1 MEVIGVSKE
10 YKSKAVFSNIS
21 ISFDRGVYH
30 LKGKNGTGKSVF
42 CRCLL
47 GLEEFSSGEIK
58 DKGKKVLYLPNTHLG
73 EEWLNWDENVDLLLY
88 YFGLKLDDELK
99 DDIYKKLGIQ
109 NKNSNYDV
117 MSLGTTMKLGMVLI
131 YIKEYWDLI
140 VVDEVI
146 SHLDVDSSRS
156 IVEELEERAR
166 EGTTVILVDHNLDT
180 KDDELWNEIKMGD

>member
-1 MEVIGVSKE
+1 
-10 YKSKAVFSNIS
+10 
-21 ISFDRGVYH
+21 
-30 LKGKNGTGKSVF
+30 
-42 CRCLL
+42 
-47 GLEEFSSGEIK
+47 
-58 DKGKKVLYLPNTHLG
+58 
-73 EEWLNWDENVDLLLY
+73 
-88 YFGLKLDDELK
+88 
-99 DDIYKKLGIQ
+99 KKLGIK
-109 NKNSNYDV
+109 NKNSNYEV

>member
-1 MEVIGVSKE
+1 
-10 YKSKAVFSNIS
+10 
-21 ISFDRGVYH
+21 
-30 LKGKNGTGKSVF
+30 
-42 CRCLL
+42 
-47 GLEEFSSGEIK
+47 
-58 DKGKKVLYLPNTHLG
+58 
-73 EEWLNWDENVDLLLY
+73 
-88 YFGLKLDDELK
+88 
-99 DDIYKKLGIQ
+99 
-109 NKNSNYDV
+109 